1 MVFLLLL
8 LYWLSSSQKKNKNK
22 KTSLALVT
30 VPIYWSPCF
39 LVSITTKTKTK
50 RCSHYYRRRRS
61 LAFCNSKRR
70 RCVIM
75 AQKNILVTGGAG
87 YIGSHTVLQLL
98 LGGFNTVV
106 VDNLD
111 NSSAM
116 AIERVKE
123 LAADFAH
130 NLSFHKVLLFSS
142 SSILKKQKKLSFCCI
157 ISFCFYRID
166 WFLFL
171 GFWFNSLLC
180 ELYVN
185 SV

>member
-8 LYWLSSSQKKNKNK
+8 LYWLSSSQKGKNKNKKQK

-30 VPIYWSPCF
+30 VPIYWAPRY
-39 LVSITTKTKTK
+39 LVSITTNTKTK
-50 RCSHYYRRRRS
+50 SCSHYYRRRTS
-61 LAFCNSKRR
+61 LAFCNSNRR

-111 NSSAM
+111 NSSAL

-123 LAADFAH
+123 LAADFAQ
-130 NLSFHKVLLFSS
+130 NLSFHKVLLFS

-157 ISFCFYRID
+157 NRFVFI
-166 WFLFL
+166 
-171 GFWFNSLLC
+171 
-180 ELYVN
+180 V
-185 SV
+185 